1 MFASITADVEEIAH
15 DCGTST
21 STAYEA
27 LARLEALRLVEHP
40 DPGSYRVNPR
50 FFFASNPEIRRLVGE
65 ALEAPEITLDAR
77 AEGPRKV
84 GNVDARRRRTIR
96 AVPQKA
102 LGALVADGR
111 LGAVRPLGRMMLHA
125 LAEPAPREAAL
136 VPRPRLR
143 LVHSGA
149 EGLRL
154 YTMRCLRSP
163 T

>member
-1 MFASITADVEEIAH
+1 MSAATHSHHGDFDPDSLGMPPVYTLNLSASQRSVLEWLTSHGAVFAPITADVEEIAH

-27 LARLEALRLVEHP
+27 LARLEALQLVEHP

-84 GNVDARRRRTIR
+84 GNVDARRRRTIK
-96 AVPQKA
+96 AVPDQ
-102 LGALVADGR
+102 
-111 LGAVRPLGRMMLHA
+111 
-125 LAEPAPREAAL
+125 E
-136 VPRPRLR
+136 
-143 LVHSGA
+143 
-149 EGLRL
+149 
-154 YTMRCLRSP
+154 
-163 T
+163 

>member
-1 MFASITADVEEIAH
+1 MSAATHSHHGGFDPDSLGMPPVYTLNLSASQRSVLEWLTSHGGVFAPITADVEEIAH

-27 LARLEALRLVEHP
+27 LARLEALQLVEHP

-84 GNVDARRRRTIR
+84 GNVDARRRRTIK
-96 AVPQKA
+96 AVPDQ
-102 LGALVADGR
+102 
-111 LGAVRPLGRMMLHA
+111 
-125 LAEPAPREAAL
+125 E
-136 VPRPRLR
+136 
-143 LVHSGA
+143 
-149 EGLRL
+149 
-154 YTMRCLRSP
+154 
-163 T
+163 